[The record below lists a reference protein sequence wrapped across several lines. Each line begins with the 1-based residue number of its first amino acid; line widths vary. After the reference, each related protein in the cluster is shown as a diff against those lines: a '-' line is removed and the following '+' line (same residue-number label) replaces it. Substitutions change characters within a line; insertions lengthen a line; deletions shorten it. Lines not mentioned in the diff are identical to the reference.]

1 MEFYIAQAI
10 GLVVTGMSLIAQHF
24 KKMHWIML
32 AEVVMNVLSAA
43 QYLLLDGM
51 SGMWVSVIASANAL
65 SMLAYCK
72 FGDGEKKTIPN
83 ILCVVFA
90 AAQLAVGIGNI
101 HVWYDAIPVIGA
113 MIFAVSMLLAKP
125 FMYRILRIV
134 NGVNWTIYCLCTGAY
149 TMILTQ
155 ALGVISAVT
164 AIIRLDI
171 KKKAK
176 DTI

>member
-1 MEFYIAQAI
+1 MAFYIAQVI
-10 GLVVTGMSLIAQHF
+10 GLVVTGLSLAAQHF

-32 AEVVMNVLSAA
+32 AEVGMNILSAV

-51 SGMWVSVIASANAL
+51 SGMYVSIIASANAL

-72 FGDGEKKTIPN
+72 FGDGEKRLIPN
-83 ILCVVFA
+83 ILCIVFA
-90 AAQLAVGIGNI
+90 AAQLTVGVGNI
-101 HVWYDAIPVIGA
+101 HVWYDAIPVLGA
-113 MIFAVSMLLAKP
+113 MIFAVSMLLARP

-134 NGVNWTIYCLCTGAY
+134 NGIIWTIYCLCTGAY

-155 ALGVISAVT
+155 ALGIVSALT

-171 KKKAK
+171 KKK
-176 DTI
+176 DNIY

>member
-10 GLVVTGMSLIAQHF
+10 GLCITVMSILVQHF
-24 KKMHWIML
+24 KKMHWIVAMEAL
-32 AEVVMNVLSAA
+32 MNGMAA
-43 QYLLLDGM
+43 VQYLLLDGM

-72 FGDGEKKTIPN
+72 FGDEKKHTIPN

-90 AAQLAVGIGNI
+90 AAQLAVGVGNI

-125 FMYRILRIV
+125 LMYRILRIV
-134 NGVNWTIYCLCTGAY
+134 NGVNWTVYCLCTGAY

-155 ALGVISAVT
+155 MLGVISAVT

-171 KKKAK
+171 KKK
-176 DTI
+176 